1 MNYRVVLDTSTLIL
15 LARIDLLPILTER
28 TGVLIPAEVERE
40 AMARPQSYDAKLISS
55 TVAAGKVKVTD
66 EVGPDRFKRIAA
78 DFGLDA
84 GEAAALALAKKRGL
98 PLGTDDG
105 PAIKASKIMEVPFF
119 TAVHVLLE
127 LYGKRRIAGD
137 EALAKLHVL
146 EKIARYSVQ
155 ILEDARKQIKEKR

>member
-1 MNYRVVLDTSTLIL
+1 MNYRVVLDASTMIL
-15 LARIDLLPILTER
+15 LARIDLLPVMTEG
-28 TGVLIPAEVERE
+28 TGVLIPVEVERE
-40 AMARPQSYDAKLISS
+40 VMARPQSYDATLISFMIS
-55 TVAAGKVKVTD
+55 NGKIKVTG
-66 EVGPDRFKRIAA
+66 EAGPGRLKQIES

-84 GEAAALALAKKRGL
+84 GEAAALALAKERKI

-119 TAVHVLLE
+119 TAIHVLLE
-127 LYGKRRIAGD
+127 LYAKGRIARD
-137 EALAKLHVL
+137 EAPAKLDML